1 MIMGLTL
8 LIYNSVNNYKQTNL
22 IFLSY
27 LLVALFL
34 SVGVIYNYTVGDP
47 WTANRYSVLNE
58 NPNLVGFYLA
68 LGVGIAIQ
76 RVPERTKNIGRISV
90 YITYTYLIVSVFAI
104 VLSGSRTT
112 IVAIIPAV
120 LYLIYYHPIP
130 ELVIKNKYIFST
142 LSLFIIVITAN
153 SVFQSTIIQRIA
165 SIYGEIL
172 TLSFGSRYDI
182 WARGYQVF
190 LESPIYGVGY
200 GGFRTEIIPLVGRE
214 VPPENSFLG
223 VLYQLGVVGGLLFI
237 TLIYTMVDIGRS
249 EKTVLIFLIISAIL
263 MSMNDWLHYPILWIL
278 ITTVLIESEI
288 KP

>member
-1 MIMGLTL
+1 
-8 LIYNSVNNYKQTNL
+8 
-22 IFLSY
+22 

-263 MSMNDWLHYPILWIL
+263 MSMNNWLHYPILWIL